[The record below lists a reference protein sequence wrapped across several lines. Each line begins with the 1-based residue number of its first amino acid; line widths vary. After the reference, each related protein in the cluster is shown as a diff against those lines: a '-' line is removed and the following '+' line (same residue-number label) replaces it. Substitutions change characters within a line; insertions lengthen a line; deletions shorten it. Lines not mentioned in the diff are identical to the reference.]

1 MMVERPIREME
12 TMHRS
17 WGIGS
22 PNADA
27 WLTMILF
34 ALVAAG
40 IVQLLYKVGYVKK
53 ERRGRILGI
62 VLAIAMV
69 IGAVLGVTG
78 V

>member
-1 MMVERPIREME
+1 
-12 TMHRS
+12 MHRD

-34 ALVAAG
+34 AVVCAG
-40 IVQLLYKVGYVKK
+40 IIQLLYKVGYVRK

-62 VLAIAMV
+62 VLAAALV
-69 IGAVLGVTG
+69 IGAVLGATG

>member
-1 MMVERPIREME
+1 MMVERPIREMK

-22 PNADA
+22 PYANE

-34 ALVAAG
+34 ALVVAG

-53 ERRGRILGI
+53 ERRSRILGI
-62 VLAIAMV
+62 VLAIALA
-69 IGAVLGVTG
+69 IGVVLGIAG
-78 V
+78 I

>member
-1 MMVERPIREME
+1 MMVERPIREMK

-34 ALVAAG
+34 ALVVAG
-40 IVQLLYKVGYVKK
+40 VVQLLYKVGYVKK

-62 VLAIAMV
+62 VLAAALATGV
-69 IGAVLGVTG
+69 VLGVAG

>member
-1 MMVERPIREME
+1 
-12 TMHRS
+12 MHKD

-27 WLTMILF
+27 WLMMILF
-34 ALVAAG
+34 ALVVAG
-40 IVQLLYKVGYVKK
+40 IIQFLYKVGYIRK

-62 VLAIAMV
+62 VMAVTLV
-69 IGAVLGVTG
+69 IGVVLGIAG

>member
-1 MMVERPIREME
+1 
-12 TMHRS
+12 MHRR

-22 PNADA
+22 PNGDA

-34 ALVAAG
+34 ALVVAG

-53 ERRGRILGI
+53 EHRGKVLGI
-62 VLAIAMV
+62 TLAVVLI
-69 IGAVLGVTG
+69 IGVVLGITG

>member
-1 MMVERPIREME
+1 
-12 TMHRS
+12 MHRD

-22 PNADA
+22 PNGDA

-34 ALVAAG
+34 ALVCAG
-40 IVQLLYKVGYVKK
+40 IIQLLYKVGYVKK

-62 VLAIAMV
+62 VLAAALV
-69 IGAVLGVTG
+69 IGVVLGISG